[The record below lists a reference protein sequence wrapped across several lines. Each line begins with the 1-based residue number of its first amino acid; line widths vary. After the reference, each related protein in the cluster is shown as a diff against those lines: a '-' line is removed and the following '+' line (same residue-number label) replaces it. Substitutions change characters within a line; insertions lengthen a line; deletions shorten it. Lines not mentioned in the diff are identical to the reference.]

1 MFNVKICS
9 STLFIAFIFLL
20 ADIIFIFNTYNSS
33 IKSEFYNNL
42 DVGKQQIY
50 KSIVQERTMIYM
62 KSVFIALMSALS
74 YMYLVP
80 RGNFFKPQNM
90 SKFNIVALSV
100 VIYYIVSYHMYILYP
115 KTDYMMLHLDSENE
129 KVAWLK
135 VYRNMQYNFHLS
147 FVLGFIGICI
157 LFIGIC

>member
-9 STLFIAFIFLL
+9 STLFIAFIFLI

-62 KSVFIALMSALS
+62 KSVFIAIMSALS

-90 SKFNIVALSV
+90 SKFNIVAV
-100 VIYYIVSYHMYILYP
+100 VSCHILYCLISHVYIVS
-115 KTDYMMLHLDSENE
+115 
-129 KVAWLK
+129 
-135 VYRNMQYNFHLS
+135 
-147 FVLGFIGICI
+147 
-157 LFIGIC
+157 